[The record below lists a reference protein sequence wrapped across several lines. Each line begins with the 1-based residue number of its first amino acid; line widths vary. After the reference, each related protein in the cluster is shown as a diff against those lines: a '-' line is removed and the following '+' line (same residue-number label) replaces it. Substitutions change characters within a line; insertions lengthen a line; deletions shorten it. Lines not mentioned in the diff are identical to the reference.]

1 MLLDSCWCCCCCC
14 CRWWCCCCCS
24 CCRWPV
30 VLLVVLVVVLAVG
43 VVVVA
48 ADRGCWSLLWLLDV
62 SWESCLVAVFDVSL
76 TLSVLLLWLLRC
88 KYHSSSIA
96 SVVVVVVVVGGGGG
110 GCCCCCCCWS
120 CWFCGVCP
128 LWVNLDYVAGFHW
141 LSDFRFKVSQ
151 LKTLPKNTKVAGLSQ
166 SPKKIL
172 FDFSSKGTATKKD
185 VGSRA
190 ESFFNVDYYTISFN
204 FNQSSTVERAT
215 KPSLPCMSMRIL
227 LETVLTLKAARV
239 FCTKSVPPAT
249 WVISSI

>member
-1 MLLDSCWCCCCCC
+1 M
-14 CRWWCCCCCS
+14 
-24 CCRWPV
+24 
-30 VLLVVLVVVLAVG
+30 
-43 VVVVA
+43 
-48 ADRGCWSLLWLLDV
+48 
-62 SWESCLVAVFDVSL
+62 
-76 TLSVLLLWLLRC
+76 
-88 KYHSSSIA
+88 
-96 SVVVVVVVVGGGGG
+96 
-110 GCCCCCCCWS
+110 
-120 CWFCGVCP
+120 
-128 LWVNLDYVAGFHW
+128 NLDYVAGLHW

-166 SPKKIL
+166 SPKKIM
-172 FDFSSKGTATKKD
+172 FDFSSKGTAKKN

-190 ESFFNVDYYTISFN
+190 ESLLQGFNIFQQKEDYYTISFN